1 MVERGVRFVQ
11 IYHGGGHQQQNWDA
25 HNGVEENLKIH

>member
-1 MVERGVRFVQ
+1 VRFVQ

-25 HNGVEENLKIH
+25 HNGVEEQPEDSLP